1 MRSNQLSY
9 APRKHWRQ
17 STMRPAGGQV
27 SAAARTGGALALLAL
42 LLCACQVRDA
52 VLTVN
57 PLSPSAT
64 AGLPTATAQPE
75 NGWQELAPGLELH
88 RSLATGSLF
97 GQAVALRVDPRLFQL
112 RAHYVPGEARTLDA
126 WLDALP
132 GVAAFINAN
141 FFDRDLRVTGL
152 LVADGVSH
160 GQPWLTRGGTF
171 LLRDGLPV
179 LQPNSL
185 RPWRSGN
192 LRQAVQGFPMLVQAG
207 QSAYRRSG
215 APARRS
221 VRGAGPRRPR
231 SPVGYATPGPLT
243 GRNGRLAG
251 LIRSRDRQRAD
262 LDGGSSTMF
271 YVHADEPLRLPSL
284 DRSRR
289 CWPSGPGINQ

>member
-27 SAAARTGGALALLAL
+27 SAAARAGGALALLAL

-52 VLTVN
+52 VLTLN
-57 PLSPSAT
+57 PARPTQT
-64 AGLPTATAQPE
+64 AIESTATAPSP
-75 NGWQELAPGLELH
+75 NGWQELAPGLELQ
-88 RSLATGSLF
+88 RSMATGSLF

-112 RAHYVPGEARTLDA
+112 RAHYVPGEARSLEA

-152 LVADGVSH
+152 LVADGISH

-171 LLRDGLPV
+171 LLQDGLPV
-179 LQPNSL
+179 LQSYSL

-221 VRGAGPRRPR
+221 VVALDRGGR
-231 SPVGYATPGPLT
+231 VLLLATPLLGPS
-243 GRNGRLAG
+243 LAG
-251 LIRSRDRQRAD
+251 MAAWLASSDLEIGSALN
-262 LDGGSSTMF
+262 LDGGGSTMF
-271 YVHADEPLRLPSL
+271 YVHADEPLLLPSL
-284 DRSRR
+284 DPVPALLAV
-289 CWPSGPGINQ
+289 WPR